1 MIEAEGVVVT
11 GEKDR
16 KSFGVVE
23 MFYILIVVVIL
34 NACMHFLKLHQT
46 IHLLHILLFINYT
59 SI

>member
-16 KSFGVVE
+16 KSFWVVE

-34 NACMHFLKLHQT
+34 NACIF
-46 IHLLHILLFINYT
+46 
-59 SI
+59 